1 MLIHKIIHTHTC
13 SYTRSY
19 IIIHTHTQG
28 HTYSDYGHNT
38 QTRAC
43 LHVHIYTQMRTLC
56 MYKQM
61 LIQMNNC
68 ATHTHIHIPIHKHK
82 HTYAPAHTYI
92 SIYTCTHTH
101 ANTYTQRTGPLDL
114 SQLFHPG
121 PFLNALRQLT
131 SRSTKVGC

>member
-38 QTRAC
+38 QTR